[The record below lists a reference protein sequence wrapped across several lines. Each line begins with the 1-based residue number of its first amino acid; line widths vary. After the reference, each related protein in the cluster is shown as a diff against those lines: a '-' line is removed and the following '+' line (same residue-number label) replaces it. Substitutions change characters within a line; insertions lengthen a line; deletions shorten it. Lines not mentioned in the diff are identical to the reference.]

1 MDVLLSIK
9 PVYVNL
15 ILKRQKLWEFRKR
28 IFKQTPERIFIYSSS
43 PVKRIVASFKPGSI
57 FEGTATNLYDTLK
70 LEGAGVTKEDLFGYF
85 GGDVYSHM
93 KTGYAIEITD
103 LKILP
108 EPIDPVKAFPGF
120 HAPQSYCYWN
130 ALPKPATAGE

>member
-15 ILKRQKLWEFRKR
+15 ILEHLKLWEFRKR
-28 IFKQTPERIFIYSSS
+28 IFKQTPDRIYIYSSS
-43 PVKRIVASFKPGSI
+43 PVKRIVASFKPGAI
-57 FEGTATNLYDTLK
+57 FEGTANHLYDILK
-70 LEGAGVTKEDLFGYF
+70 TEGAGVTKEDLFGYF

-108 EPIDPVKAFPGF
+108 EPIDPFKLMPGF
-120 HAPQSYCYWN
+120 TAPQSFCYWN
-130 ALPKPATAGE
+130 ALPQMRVDP